1 MRHHSTLGFA
11 DGSPDCLERV
21 VSRKGSERSKRVAAW
36 LGVPVVDLA
45 GIPEHILGAVAGRM
59 EAADQAAAKLEP
71 ELVEHVHDV
80 VSRLRREA
88 ATDPLTGLP
97 NRRAMS
103 KGLTAVLAQPTR
115 GNSPV
120 AVLVVDLDGLK
131 SVNDRGGHAAGD
143 VVLREVAARL
153 QQAVRRGDLVGRWGG
168 DEFVVVCPDTDEEG
182 AGHVAAKLRALIGA
196 RPVTL
201 PDGEVSISV
210 SVGSA
215 VAVTL
220 DAAAAIAA
228 ADAAMYRAKRRRRSG
243 VGRLEQLEA

>member
-1 MRHHSTLGFA
+1 M
-11 DGSPDCLERV
+11 
-21 VSRKGSERSKRVAAW
+21 VSRKGSGRSKRIAGW
-36 LGVPVVDLA
+36 LGVPVADLA
-45 GIPEHILGAVAGRM
+45 GVPEQIIEAVASRM

-103 KGLTAVLAQPTR
+103 KGLTEVLAQAHRR
-115 GNSPV
+115 GSPV

-143 VVLREVAARL
+143 VVLREVATRL
-153 QQAVRRGDLVGRWGG
+153 LQAVRRGDLVGRWGG
-168 DEFVVVCPDTDEEG
+168 DEFVVVCPDTDEQG
-182 AGHVAAKLRALIGA
+182 AGHVASKLRAVIAA

-201 PDGEVSISV
+201 TDGEVSVSV

-215 VAVTL
+215 VAATV

-228 ADAAMYRAKRRRRSG
+228 ADAAMYRAKRLRRSG
-243 VGRLEQLEA
+243 VGRLEHLEA